1 MEKHRHCLNCGISI
15 PPEETFCSERCKD
28 EYIKKRKKIIRNQLL
43 IFFIIFIILIIYMVY
58 DYIYSWVEEYVIKS

>member
-28 EYIKKRKKIIRNQLL
+28 EYVKKRKKIIRSQQI
-43 IFFIIFIILIIYMVY
+43 IFFIVFAILAIYIGINIF
-58 DYIYSWVEEYVIKS
+58 K